1 MLMLESNHLDIKTPG
16 AKSRK
21 DWAEYLLNHHAREAL
36 TIAEILALKAEYD
49 WVDWP
54 KIGERVYPITTDKS
68 TETAGGKTGKATSS
82 VKSELKK
89 ATKSEPYTK
98 TSPGKEKAKKGDEK
112 DEKEEKKG
120 KKGDEK
126 EEKEEKKAKK
136 GDEKEEKKVN
146 KNGGKKADKSEETN
160 DKGMNMICLLRD
172 ATELLTAVLL
182 RLMKL
187 SQLG

>member
-1 MLMLESNHLDIKTPG
+1 MLESNHLDIKTPG

-98 TSPGKEKAKKGDEK
+98 TSPGKEKAKKGVEKEEKEEKKEEKKAKKGDDK
-112 DEKEEKKG
+112 DEKEEKKS

-126 EEKEEKKAKK
+126 EEKEEKK
-136 GDEKEEKKVN
+136 VT

-160 DKGMNMICLLRD
+160 AKGMIMICLLRD
-172 ATELLTAVLL
+172 ASELLTLCCC
-182 RLMKL
+182 
-187 SQLG
+187 G